1 MQGLPCVKFGRVVIG
16 VLPLVRM
23 YKFPSRAF
31 GEREQESKTTF
42 IQTQRPLLPPP
53 ILCNIRDTTS
63 RAFFIYHCIIIAREH
78 HHPHRYDKD
87 EDEKILYGDEI
98 FGLSPP

>member
-42 IQTQRPLLPPP
+42 IQTQRPLL
-53 ILCNIRDTTS
+53 LQFSATS
-63 RAFFIYHCIIIAREH
+63 EIQPRE
-78 HHPHRYDKD
+78 R
-87 EDEKILYGDEI
+87 
-98 FGLSPP
+98 F